1 MANDIKN
8 IFEILSNFD
17 KRLSNVEK
25 EINNIK
31 VTMELKDIKNKVEN
45 KVEKLVDK
53 INTFNDNQLV
63 DFIKCIYLLLR
74 NGEYNLVKVEEIVK
88 NILVLKL

>member
-1 MANDIKN
+1 
-8 IFEILSNFD
+8 
-17 KRLSNVEK
+17 
-25 EINNIK
+25 
-31 VTMELKDIKNKVEN
+31 VEN